1 MINRDLPSNKRPY
14 RFFELR
20 AHTYRKVL
28 HGRDFSFEYPIFS
41 TDLLG
46 PRSETG
52 LFVSA
57 RDESNVDAY
66 IFIDQQTLK
75 VMMDEEGDG
84 PDVHADK
91 IIDFANRN
99 MSMMRKLVID
109 LNNTSKRE
117 EEFVAE
123 MDTVEATTSKG
134 RAVRVYRFPTVEY
147 DHTPR
152 LTR

>member
-1 MINRDLPSNKRPY
+1 MINRDLPSTKRPR

-20 AHTYRKVL
+20 AHTYSKVL

-46 PRSETG
+46 PRAETG

-57 RDESNVDAY
+57 KDDSDVDAY

-75 VMMDEEGDG
+75 VMMDEDADG
-84 PDVHADK
+84 PEVPAFK

-99 MSMMRKLVID
+99 LSMMRKLVID
-109 LNNTSKRE
+109 LNNTGSRDS
-117 EEFVAE
+117 EFVAE
-123 MDTVEATTSKG
+123 MDSVEVTTSKG
-134 RAVRVYRFPTVEY
+134 RAIRVYRFPMVEY
-147 DHTPR
+147 DNTLR